1 MTERV
6 LVIACGALAHDLVR
20 VREANAW
27 AHLDIQCL
35 PAELHNR
42 PERIAPAVRAKIREN
57 RGRYRR
63 MFAAYADCGTGGMLD
78 KMLAEEG
85 VERLPGAHCYELFA
99 GGSRFAAMH
108 DAEPGA
114 FYLTDFLA
122 RHFDRLIIRGLGLD
136 RYPQLAGEYFG
147 NYRKL
152 VYLAQRDDPAIDAA
166 ARAAAAT
173 LGLEY
178 ERVFTG
184 DDQLQAA
191 LVTVA
196 GDVADTVTDADA
208 TDTVTDDAT
217 GAGADIDVVDTV
229 DGDVVDTVDGEVRA
243 TTADTVTDARA
254 TATVES

>member
-20 VREANAW
+20 VREANGW

-42 PERIAPAVRAKIREN
+42 PERIAPAVRAKIHEN

-63 MFAAYADCGTGGMLD
+63 MFAAYADCGTGGILD

-99 GGSRFAAMH
+99 GGAKFAGLH
-108 DAEPGA
+108 DNEPGT

-136 RYPQLAGEYFG
+136 RYPQLAHDYFG

-152 VYLAQRDDPAIDAA
+152 VYLAQRDDPATDQAAHAA
-166 ARAAAAT
+166 ATT

-184 DDQLQAA
+184 DKHLQSA

-196 GDVADTVTDADA
+196 GVDA
-208 TDTVTDDAT
+208 TDTVT
-217 GAGADIDVVDTV
+217 GVDVTDTV
-229 DGDVVDTVDGEVRA
+229 A
-243 TTADTVTDARA
+243 
-254 TATVES
+254 ATVEP